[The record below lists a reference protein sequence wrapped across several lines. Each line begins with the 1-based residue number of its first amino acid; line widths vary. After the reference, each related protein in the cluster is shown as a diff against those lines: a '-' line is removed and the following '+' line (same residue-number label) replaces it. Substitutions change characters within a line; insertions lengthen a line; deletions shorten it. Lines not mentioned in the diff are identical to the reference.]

1 MKRGLIIFAIIAG
14 IIILSYEKPYRE
26 IKTAR
31 KEIISKKNIVRN
43 NKINSIIYNRK
54 LLNIETQNAVKI
66 IIESFELRKGNNVIL
81 KKENFEIA
89 NGYLEIIT
97 NENKK
102 VEFEFYFSKDCSD
115 NTVLTNNGMLSADVK
130 ELCEILTH

>member
-54 LLNIETQNAVKI
+54 LYQELLNYWNYTK
-66 IIESFELRKGNNVIL
+66 
-81 KKENFEIA
+81 
-89 NGYLEIIT
+89 
-97 NENKK
+97 
-102 VEFEFYFSKDCSD
+102 
-115 NTVLTNNGMLSADVK
+115 
-130 ELCEILTH
+130 

>member
-54 LLNIETQNAVKI
+54 LLNVETQNAVKI
-66 IIESFELRKGNNVIL
+66 IIESFELRKGNNFIL
-81 KKENFEIA
+81 KRA
-89 NGYLEIIT
+89 VYLLSSIT
-97 NENKK
+97 
-102 VEFEFYFSKDCSD
+102 F
-115 NTVLTNNGMLSADVK
+115 
-130 ELCEILTH
+130 